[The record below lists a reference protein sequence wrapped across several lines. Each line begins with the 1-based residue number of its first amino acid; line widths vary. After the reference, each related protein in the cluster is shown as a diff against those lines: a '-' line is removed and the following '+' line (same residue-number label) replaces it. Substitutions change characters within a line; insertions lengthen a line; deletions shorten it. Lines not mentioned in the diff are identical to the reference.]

1 MAFKTMGIGS
11 LLVGLA
17 QALSPAS
24 AQDFPTRQPLKIIVP
39 VPAGGTTDAIG
50 RITADYLQRRLGQT
64 VIVENKPGA
73 SSTIGADQVFKSPAD
88 GYTILLSGAEFAVVP
103 AVRTLPYKYDQ
114 FTFLI
119 RPFTIAP
126 LVIASPKATFNTLPE
141 LLAQMK
147 AKPGEVKFGTTGIG
161 AIVHVG
167 IVLMEGA
174 AGVKGL
180 HVPYNGIAP
189 VFNDLMGG
197 TLDFS
202 QSTAPFPDTLRV
214 LASVGA
220 KRSPAFP
227 NAPTFQELGI
237 NNASWDV
244 WFGFFAPPNLP
255 KAIADRLTTELAAV
269 FKDPEAIA
277 KFQSTI
283 KVAPDTEPLRGDAFR
298 SLVLEDYKRW
308 KAVVEREKIVIQ

>member
-1 MAFKTMGIGS
+1 MNRTTGWIGA
-11 LLVGLA
+11 LLIGAV
-17 QALSPAS
+17 QALSPVA
-24 AQDFPTRQPLKIIVP
+24 AQDFPTKQPIKLIVP

-50 RITADYLQRRLGQT
+50 RITAEFLQRRLGQT
-64 VIVENKPGA
+64 VIVENRPGA
-73 SSTIGADQVFKSPAD
+73 SSTIGTDQVFRSPAD

-103 AVRTLPYKYDQ
+103 AVRSLPYRFDQ
-114 FTFLI
+114 FTFLM

-126 LVIASPKATFNTLPE
+126 LVIASPKASFTNMPE

-147 AKPGEVKFGTTGIG
+147 AKPGELKYGSTGIG
-161 AIVHVG
+161 AIVHIG
-167 IVLMEGA
+167 ITMLEGA

-202 QSTAPFPDTLRV
+202 QSTLPFPDTLKV

-227 NAPTFQELGI
+227 NVPTLQEFGVSG
-237 NNASWDV
+237 ATWDV
-244 WFGFFAPPNLP
+244 WFGFFAPPSLP
-255 KAIADRLTTELAAV
+255 KPVADRLTAELAAV

-283 KVAPDTEPLRGDAFR
+283 KVAPDLEPLVGDAFR
-298 SLVLEDYKRW
+298 NLVLDDNKRW
-308 KAVVEREKIVIQ
+308 KTVVEREKIVVQ